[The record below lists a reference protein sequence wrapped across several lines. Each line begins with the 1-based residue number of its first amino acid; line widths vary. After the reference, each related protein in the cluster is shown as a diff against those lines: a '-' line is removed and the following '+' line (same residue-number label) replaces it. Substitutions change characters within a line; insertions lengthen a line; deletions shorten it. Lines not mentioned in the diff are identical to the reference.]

1 MFCCNYVFQ
10 DSFEVA
16 NVEISQR
23 LQAEGLSSQCDEGE
37 KLMYIW
43 RLYKKLEV
51 CINHLL
57 L

>member
-1 MFCCNYVFQ
+1 MFCCNFVFQ

-16 NVEISQR
+16 NVEISHR